1 MKFYDVLDANEI
13 DGQGKDTDIL
23 AEEGDATW
31 TKVLVHP
38 AQQVPAGNY
47 DFVMSLQATVSSTN
61 NSVVYRVVGDV
72 TMEEVELHI
81 DRERP
86 TTREAYFFNMSWDGG
101 PFAMDIE
108 MARSG
113 TSFSANCDFAE
124 FSLRRRS

>member
-1 MKFYDVLDANEI
+1 MELYDVLDANEI
-13 DGQGKDTDIL
+13 DGQGKDVDII

-31 TKVLVHP
+31 TKVLIHP
-38 AQQVPAGNY
+38 AQEVPAGNY
-47 DFVMSLQATVSSTN
+47 DFAISLQATVSSTN
-61 NSVVYRVVGDV
+61 NSVVYRIVGDAS
-72 TMEEVELHI
+72 MDEVELHI

-86 TTREAYFFNMSWDGG
+86 TTREVYFFNLSWEGG

>member
-1 MKFYDVLDANEI
+1 MEFYDVLDANEI
-13 DGQGKDTDIL
+13 DGQGKDVDIV

-31 TKVLVHP
+31 TKVLIHP

-86 TTREAYFFNMSWDGG
+86 TIREAYFFNMSWDGG
-101 PFAMDIE
+101 PFALDIE

-113 TSFSANCDFAE
+113 TSFSSNCDFAE

>member
-1 MKFYDVLDANEI
+1 MEFYDVLDANEI
-13 DGQGKDTDIL
+13 DGHGKDVDIV

-38 AQQVPAGNY
+38 AQEVPAGNY

-86 TTREAYFFNMSWDGG
+86 TIREAYFFNMSWDGG
-101 PFAMDIE
+101 PFALDIE

-124 FSLRRRS
+124 FSVKRRS